1 MINKHWIVFYLPVW
15 VILMSVFGLI
25 FTRFYFNFTFFGFDK
40 QVFLVAGLII
50 TLYLLYK
57 FYIWHNNALIIT
69 SERLIAKDQYGL
81 FSKRIRAMLYEDII
95 DISYIQKGMTPVLCN
110 YGTLIIRMS
119 SGTRILLKMVPDPW
133 KAVEAINQLK
143 LALKPRGE
151 EKNPEENHGQT
162 LSV

>member
-1 MINKHWIVFYLPVW
+1 M
-15 VILMSVFGLI
+15 
-25 FTRFYFNFTFFGFDK
+25 
-40 QVFLVAGLII
+40 II